1 MFPRRLLDLARSL
14 FVDGMGT
21 HVLGRFLE
29 ISVHAPNVLE
39 SLEFYQ
45 KLGFT
50 QAEAGETWSHPY
62 AVVTDGRLFI
72 GLHQYDFESP
82 SLTFVKPDLWRHVEA
97 LEGLGIEF
105 AFRKLGNDV
114 FNEAGFLDP
123 DQVMVTLLEARTFS
137 PPMRESSETSWC
149 GYFSEIGI
157 PTRDPDRSKDFWERL
172 GFVATDEQSAPFRR
186 ISLTSDFLD
195 LGLYATR
202 DLRKPVL
209 SFVDPEM
216 PSRLSHIEKLG
227 IERSQ
232 RLPAVFD
239 PERNAMLVAPE
250 GTNLLLATGDA

>member
-1 MFPRRLLDLARSL
+1 M
-14 FVDGMGT
+14 
-21 HVLGRFLE
+21 LGRFLE
-29 ISVHAPNVLE
+29 ISVHAPSVLE

-50 QAEAGETWSHPY
+50 QAQVGEVWPHPY

-72 GLHQYDFESP
+72 GLHEHEFDSP
-82 SLTFVKPDLWRHVEA
+82 SLTFVKPDLGRHIDA
-97 LEGLGIEF
+97 LENFGLEF

-114 FNEAGFLDP
+114 FNEAGFHDP
-123 DQVMVTLLEARTFS
+123 DRVMVTLLEARTFS
-137 PPMRESSETSWC
+137 PPTREPGETSWC
-149 GYFSEIGI
+149 GYFDEIGI
-157 PTRDPDRSKDFWERL
+157 PARDPDRSRDFWERL
-172 GFVATDEQSAPFRR
+172 GFIATDEQREPFRR

-202 DLRKPVL
+202 ELRKPVV
-209 SFVDPEM
+209 SFTDPEM

-239 PERNAMLVAPE
+239 PERTAMLVAPE
-250 GTNLLLATGDA
+250 GTTLLLMTDNP